1 VKILVTGAGII
12 GTIYGWALAQGGLS
26 VTHLVRPGK
35 AARFGGGAAV
45 DVYDRRKWF
54 KRHYRGRYSLQVT
67 EAIAPSDRY
76 ELVIVPTK
84 HYQLEDALK
93 QLVPAAGEADFLL
106 LTQNWAGAQAVDSL
120 LPRDRYVWGDAK
132 AGGTFSGETLV
143 CAVASV
149 DLGPAEGEATPLAR
163 KVASVMTSAGIP
175 TRVHQN
181 MLHYLWVQYAITGG
195 LWPALVRAGGLAAVL
210 GDRSAGEQALAA
222 VRECLEV
229 VARRGVAL
237 GNYPETRLFLSSSAL
252 RRKVAAWLFKLT
264 LRHSEFVRRC
274 SAHALGDPTEVKVFY
289 DDLVTTGRQLGVP
302 MPVMGGYAEDIARFV
317 DRKR

>member
-12 GTIYGWALAQGGLS
+12 GTIYGWALSEGGHS
-26 VTHLVRPGK
+26 VMHLVRPGR
-35 AARFGGGAAV
+35 AARFGNGV
-45 DVYDRRKWF
+45 CMDVFDRRKWL
-54 KRHYRGRYSLQVT
+54 KRYYRGRYSIKVT

-106 LTQNWAGAQAVDSL
+106 LTQNWAGTQAVDSL
-120 LPRDRYVWGDAK
+120 LPRGRYVWGDAK
-132 AGGTFSGETLV
+132 AGGTFSGGTLV
-143 CAVASV
+143 SAIASV
-149 DLGPAEGEATPLAR
+149 DLGPAEGQATPLAR
-163 KVASVMTSAGIP
+163 KVALVMGSARIP
-175 TRVHQN
+175 APMHDN

-195 LWPALVRAGGLAAVL
+195 LWPALVRAGSMEAVL
-210 GDRSAGEQALAA
+210 CDRSAGEQALAA

-229 VARRGVAL
+229 VARRGVDL
-237 GNYPETRLFLSSSAL
+237 GSYPETRLFLSSSAL
-252 RRKVAAWLFKLT
+252 RRRLAVWLFKRA

-289 DDLVTTGRQLGVP
+289 DDLMSTGRQLGVA
-302 MPVMGGYAEDIARFV
+302 MPVMSGYAEDIARFA
-317 DRKR
+317 DRKG

>member
-12 GTIYGWALAQGGLS
+12 GTIYGWALSQGGHS

-35 AARFGGGAAV
+35 AARFGGGVAM

-54 KRHYRGRYSLQVT
+54 KRYYRGRYPLQVT
-67 EAIAPSDRY
+67 EAIAPADRY

-106 LTQNWAGAQAVDSL
+106 LTQNWAGTQAVEAL
-120 LPRDRYVWGDAK
+120 LPRGRNVWGDAK
-132 AGGTFSGETLV
+132 AGGTYSAGTLV
-143 CAVASV
+143 SAIASV
-149 DLGPAEGEATPLAR
+149 DLGPAEGAVTPLAR
-163 KVASVMTSAGIP
+163 KMASVMTSAGIP
-175 TRVHQN
+175 TRVREN

-195 LWPALVRAGGLAAVL
+195 LWPALVRAGSMEAVL

-222 VRECLEV
+222 VRECLAV
-229 VARRGVAL
+229 VTRRGVDL

-252 RRKVAAWLFKLT
+252 RRKLAAWLFKLT

-302 MPVMGGYAEDIARFV
+302 MPVMSSYAEDIARLV
-317 DRKR
+317 DQKR